1 LSSNDFVLKKPG
13 NQLSLIAIL
22 QHYDTRLF
30 YFLNHLIAH
39 PFWDWF
45 WVTITTQKN
54 WIVPLLAVVIGL
66 VWKDGRRGRV
76 AVVLALLAVGASDMI
91 SARVLKPGVGRLRPC
106 HELEN
111 VRLLVSCGGKH
122 GFPSS
127 HAANSF
133 AVALTLAYFYRRYTS
148 LCVTFASLVGLSRII
163 VGVHYPGD
171 VLGGFILGGLCAGFF
186 VFLSQKLKSV
196 GLAGCP

>member
-1 LSSNDFVLKKPG
+1 LN
-13 NQLSLIAIL
+13 LIAIL

-39 PFWDWF
+39 PIWDWF
-45 WVTITTQKN
+45 WVAVTTQKN
-54 WIVPLLAVVIGL
+54 WIAPLLAVVIWL
-66 VWKDGRRGRV
+66 VWKGGRRGRA
-76 AVVLALLAVGASDMI
+76 AVMLALLAVGASDVI
-91 SARVLKPGVGRLRPC
+91 SARVLKPGLGRLRPC

-122 GFPSS
+122 AFPSS

-148 LCVTFASLVGLSRII
+148 LCLALASLVGLSRIV

-171 VLGGFILGGLCAGFF
+171 VLGGFILGGLCAGLFL
-186 VFLSQKLKSV
+186 FLSQKLNWEKV
-196 GLAGCP
+196 

>member
-1 LSSNDFVLKKPG
+1 
-13 NQLSLIAIL
+13 LSLIAIL
-22 QHYDTRLF
+22 LHYDTCLF

-39 PFWDWF
+39 PVWDWF
-45 WVTITTQKN
+45 WVTITMQKN
-54 WIVPLLAVVIGL
+54 WILPLLAVVIWL
-66 VWKDGRRGRV
+66 VWKGGGRGRV
-76 AVVLALLAVGASDMI
+76 AVVLALLAVGASDVI

-133 AVALTLAYFYRRYTS
+133 AVAMTLACFYRRYAS
-148 LCVTFASLVGLSRII
+148 LCVTLASLVGLSRII

-171 VLGGFILGGLCAGFF
+171 VLGGFILGGLGAGFF
-186 VFLSQKLKSV
+186 VFLSQKLTWV
-196 GLAGCP
+196 GLAGRP